1 MALSKIDT
9 TNMIEDVPQSKL
21 DNNINFRNIIING
34 DMSVAQ
40 RGTSVTGTT
49 DGYKTCDRWN
59 FKRSVG
65 TIDLAQST
73 DVPSGLGFAKS
84 FKVAVTT
91 GATPSTNDRQYIE
104 QHIEGQN
111 LQYLKKGT
119 SSAESLTVSFH
130 IKSDVTGTYIVE
142 LEDTDNTRNFSQ
154 SYTISS
160 ADTWEKKT
168 LTFAGDTSGAFG
180 NDNAKSLTLRFYLSA
195 GTAYTS
201 GTLNTSWNSVT
212 NANTA
217 VGQVNFPATTN
228 NELYL
233 TGVQLEAGTTASDFE
248 FLPVDVNRFR
258 CYRYYY
264 EYVGGAVNLPIGLAT
279 YFSSS
284 QVTAVLYPPNRPFRA
299 TPTLDIDTGTNYY
312 YAVRN
317 NGTVT
322 FDNFVLD
329 KTSPELLEIR
339 NTSTSGNAGDAAFVR
354 TNSASARMALDAE
367 L

>member
-1 MALSKIDT
+1 MALSKI
-9 TNMIEDVPQSKL
+9 PSAGFQ
-21 DNNINFRNIIING
+21 DNIKFKNLIING
-34 DMSVAQ
+34 DMSIAQ
-40 RGTSVTGTT
+40 RGTSVTSTT

-65 TIDLAQST
+65 VIDLAQST
-73 DVPSGLGFAKS
+73 DVPSGLGFANS
-84 FKVAVTT
+84 YKVAVTS

-168 LTFAGDTSGAFG
+168 LTFAGDTSGAFD

-233 TGVQLEAGTTASDFE
+233 TGVQLEAGTTTSDFE
-248 FLPVDVNRFR
+248 FLPTDINLNR
-258 CYRYYY
+258 CLRYYY
-264 EYVGGAVNLPIGLAT
+264 QDTGYLDITVMRVSDSSRAVHKTLPVPMRT
-279 YFSSS
+279 
-284 QVTAVLYPPNRPFRA
+284 
-299 TPTLDIDTGTNYY
+299 TPT
-312 YAVRN
+312 
-317 NGTVT
+317 
-322 FDNFVLD
+322 F
-329 KTSPELLEIR
+329 
-339 NTSTSGNAGDAAFVR
+339 TSTSSNEIGNTSMNNSSDKSVR
-354 TNSASARMALDAE
+354 FSMSGSADNSPRYQAYNFSAE

>member
-1 MALSKIDT
+1 MALSKI
-9 TNMIEDVPQSKL
+9 PSAGFQ
-21 DNNINFRNIIING
+21 DNIKFKNLIING
-34 DMSVAQ
+34 DMSIAQ
-40 RGTSVTGTT
+40 RGTSVTSTT

-65 TIDLAQST
+65 VIDLAQST
-73 DVPSGLGFAKS
+73 DVPSGLGFANS
-84 FKVAVTT
+84 YKVAVTS

-168 LTFAGDTSGAFG
+168 LTFAGDTSGAFD

-248 FLPVDVNRFR
+248 FLPTDINLNR
-258 CYRYYY
+258 CLRYYY
-264 EYVGGAVNLPIGLAT
+264 QDTGYLDITVMRVSDSSRAVHKTLPVPMRT
-279 YFSSS
+279 
-284 QVTAVLYPPNRPFRA
+284 
-299 TPTLDIDTGTNYY
+299 TPT
-312 YAVRN
+312 
-317 NGTVT
+317 
-322 FDNFVLD
+322 F
-329 KTSPELLEIR
+329 
-339 NTSTSGNAGDAAFVR
+339 TSTSSNEIGNTSMNNSSDKSVR
-354 TNSASARMALDAE
+354 FSMSGSADNAPRYQAYNFSAE

>member
-1 MALSKIDT
+1 MALSKI
-9 TNMIEDVPQSKL
+9 PSAGFQ
-21 DNNINFRNIIING
+21 DNVKFRNIIING

-40 RGTSVTGTT
+40 RGTSVTSTT

-65 TIDLAQST
+65 VIDLAQST
-73 DVPSGLGFAKS
+73 DVPSGLGFANS
-84 FKVAVTT
+84 YKVAVTS

-168 LTFAGDTSGAFG
+168 LTFAGDTSGAFD

-248 FLPVDVNRFR
+248 FLPTDINLNR
-258 CYRYYY
+258 CLRYYY
-264 EYVGGAVNLPIGLAT
+264 QDTGYLDITVMRVSDSSRAVHKTLPVPMRT
-279 YFSSS
+279 
-284 QVTAVLYPPNRPFRA
+284 
-299 TPTLDIDTGTNYY
+299 TPT
-312 YAVRN
+312 
-317 NGTVT
+317 
-322 FDNFVLD
+322 F
-329 KTSPELLEIR
+329 
-339 NTSTSGNAGDAAFVR
+339 TSTSSNEIGNTSMNNSSDKSVR
-354 TNSASARMALDAE
+354 FSMSGSADNSPRYQAYNFSAE

>member
-1 MALSKIDT
+1 MPLSKI
-9 TNMIEDVPQSKL
+9 PSAGFQ
-21 DNNINFRNIIING
+21 DNVKFRNIIING
-34 DMSVAQ
+34 SMDIAQ

-73 DVPSGLGFAKS
+73 DVPTGEGFAKS

-91 GATPSTNDRQYIE
+91 GATPSANDRQYIE

-119 SSAESLTVSFH
+119 SSAKSLTVSFH

-168 LTFAGDTSGAFG
+168 LTFAGDTTGAFT
-180 NDNAKSLTLRFYLSA
+180 NDAAKSLTLRFYLSA
-195 GTAYTS
+195 GTTYTS

-233 TGVQLEAGTTASDFE
+233 TGVQLEASDTASEFE
-248 FLPVDVNRFR
+248 FLPFDINLSR
-258 CYRYYY
+258 CNRYYTTSQA
-264 EYVGGAVNLPIGLAT
+264 VSKFGGFSLGDENGIFFGRIGNFSNIPVNHRFPVRMRSEPT
-279 YFSSS
+279 
-284 QVTAVLYPPNRPFRA
+284 VTVYSL
-299 TPTLDIDTGTNYY
+299 TGTSGHISDTGTS
-312 YAVRN
+312 A
-317 NGTVT
+317 GTHSSNDGV
-322 FDNFVLD
+322 NLARV
-329 KTSPELLEIR
+329 SQ
-339 NTSTSGNAGDAAFVR
+339 SGIGYITGASGGDGDGYGFQYEA
-354 TNSASARMALDAE
+354 DAE
-367 L
+367 M